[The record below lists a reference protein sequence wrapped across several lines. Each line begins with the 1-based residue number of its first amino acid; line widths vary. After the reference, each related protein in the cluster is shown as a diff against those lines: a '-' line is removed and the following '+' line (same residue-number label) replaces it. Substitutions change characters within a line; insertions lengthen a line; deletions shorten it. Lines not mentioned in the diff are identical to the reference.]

1 MMSDTAT
8 TLDNAADM
16 AEKASA
22 QVGDAARSAADA
34 AASAFDDLSDLVVRN
49 PLPSALVAAA
59 TGAGL
64 MALLALM
71 SRSDEPYPRHTIPTR
86 NVRGLDVD
94 GLKQQI
100 ADLADR
106 IGKAIPRDEARQRVD
121 DAGDALAST
130 WNGVRDQAMDVIGKL
145 QPQATAAVKM
155 ARENPMWTAVVMGA
169 VGALLGSQ
177 LLGGKGETRD
187 Q

>member
-1 MMSDTAT
+1 MMPDTAT
-8 TLDNAADM
+8 TLDTAADL
-16 AEKASA
+16 ADKASA
-22 QVGDAARSAADA
+22 QVSDAARSAADA
-34 AASAFDDLSDLVVRN
+34 AASAFDDLSGLVVRN
-49 PLPSALVAAA
+49 PVPSALVAAT

-71 SRSDEPYPRHTIPTR
+71 SRSDDAYPRHTIPTR
-86 NVRGLDVD
+86 NGRGIDVD

-121 DAGDALAST
+121 DASDALAST
-130 WNGVRDQAMDVIGKL
+130 WTGVRDQAMDVIGKL

-177 LLGGKGETRD
+177 LLGGKGDTRD